1 MKKLAFLFP
10 GQGSQMVGMGKDFFD
25 VFSKASLRYEEAE
38 DILGYSLKKYSFEGP
53 DDELK
58 QTYITQPALFVHSVI
73 ISELLDNRGIK
84 PAVTAGHSLG
94 EYSALYSAGAG
105 GFAEILE
112 VVKIRGELMQ
122 KAGTISPGTM
132 AAIIGADE
140 DSVTKLCEEAS
151 SAGIVKPANY
161 NAPGQIVISGS
172 VEGVRKAIEIAKG
185 FGAKRAIEL
194 NVSGAFHSPLM
205 EFACEG
211 LNKQIDDTNWNKIPI
226 PVYANATADPAYE
239 PEDISRNLKDQLL
252 KPVLWKDS
260 IENII
265 KNSGIDV
272 FIEVGS
278 GKVLQ
283 GLTKRINGEYNCYT
297 VGAIEELEKIEELVS

>member
-1 MKKLAFLFP
+1 MKKLAFLYP
-10 GQGSQMVGMGKDFFD
+10 GQGSQMVGMGKDFLD
-25 VFSKASLRYEEAE
+25 VFSTANLRYEEAE
-38 DILGYSLKKYSFEGP
+38 DILGYSLKQYSFEGP
-53 DDELK
+53 DDQLK
-58 QTYITQPALFVHSVI
+58 QTYITQPALFVHSII
-73 ISELLDNRGIK
+73 ISELLDNQGIK
-84 PAVTAGHSLG
+84 PVVTAGHSLG
-94 EYSALYSAGAG
+94 EYSALYSAGAA

-140 DSVTKLCEEAS
+140 NSVAKLCEEAS
-151 SAGIVKPANY
+151 SAGIVKPANF

-172 VEGVRKAIEIAKG
+172 VEGVRKAIEIAKE

-226 PVYANATADPAYE
+226 PVYANATADPEYE
-239 PEDISRNLKDQLL
+239 PEEISRNLKDQLL

-265 KNSGIDV
+265 KNSGIDA

-283 GLTKRINGEYNCYT
+283 GLTKRINREYKCYT
-297 VGAIEELEKIEELVS
+297 VGTIEELEKIEALVS

>member
-10 GQGSQMVGMGKDFFD
+10 GQGSQMIGMGRDFFD
-25 VFSKASLRYEEAE
+25 VYSTASLRYEEAE
-38 DILGYSLKKYSFEGP
+38 DILGYSLKKFSFEGP
-53 DDELK
+53 DDQLK
-58 QTYITQPALFVHSVI
+58 QTYVTQPALFVHSTI
-73 ISELLDNRGIK
+73 ISELLENQGIK

-94 EYSALYSAGAG
+94 EYSALFSAGAA
-105 GFAEILE
+105 GFSEILE
-112 VVKIRGELMQ
+112 VVKVRGELMQ
-122 KAGTISPGTM
+122 KAGEISPGTM

-140 DSVTKLCEEAS
+140 DSVTKLCEEAG
-151 SAGIVKPANY
+151 SAGIVKPANF

-172 VEGVRKAIEIAKG
+172 VEGVKKAIEIAKE

-205 EFACEG
+205 EYACEG
-211 LNKQIDDTNWNKIPI
+211 LNSRIDNTNWKKIQV
-226 PVYANATADPAYE
+226 PVYANATADPEYD
-239 PEDISRNLKDQLL
+239 PEDISKNLKDQLL

-260 IENII
+260 INNII
-265 KNSGIDV
+265 DSGIDA

-283 GLTKRINGEYNCYT
+283 GLTKRINREYSCYT
-297 VGAIEELEKIEELVS
+297 VGTIEELEMIEKLVS